1 MKKRSWYVSPIVQY
15 GSVLSR
21 LAIGHDT
28 DVQMTTPK
36 ITTLLATPP
45 LPCCVPEGIFDD
57 FGWCASDTLEWS
69 RPRAR
74 PFDLDTP
81 LDGTDPARMVFVFH
95 REALAAPERGVDVLP
110 RELAKL
116 HAFGMGLDDDDW
128 ALAPYA
134 IDDATDELWARRMR
148 PRDVLWLAA
157 DNMNALFWGLH
168 DWSHFHNHGRF
179 DVGERAW
186 TELQCDQAALFW
198 MWINR
203 EAIGLDEPA
212 WLRMHAVVIQ
222 GALARFETEGKR
234 FNPEYLSRCTPD
246 ALRDLQGCSMPI
258 GPERGSSGR
267 S

>member
-1 MKKRSWYVSPIVQY
+1 
-15 GSVLSR
+15 
-21 LAIGHDT
+21 
-28 DVQMTTPK
+28 MTTPN
-36 ITTLLATPP
+36 ITVVLDTPP
-45 LPCCVPEGIFDD
+45 LPRCVPQRIFDD
-57 FGWCASDTLEWS
+57 FGWCASDTLEWT

-74 PFDLDTP
+74 PFDLSTP

-95 REALAAPERGVDVLP
+95 RAFLGRLDGREDFLP

-116 HAFGMGLDDDDW
+116 HAFGMGLSDDAGNEDW

-134 IDDATDELWARRMR
+134 IDDATDELWARRIR

-203 EAIGLDEPA
+203 RAIGLDEPA
-212 WLRMHAVVIQ
+212 WLRMHADVIQ
-222 GALARFETEGKR
+222 GALARFKAEGAHVEGADR
-234 FNPEYLSRCTPD
+234 EYLARCTPD
-246 ALRDLQGCSMPI
+246 ALLGLVP
-258 GPERGSSGR
+258 
-267 S
+267 